1 MRIASAYILFIASIV
16 VGCTTID
23 KLEPNQTETFLKF
36 YSETSEMESRDL
48 IVLTD
53 GYLILS
59 TYSESS
65 TLLLKTD
72 VSGNKV
78 WAQSFDNFQ
87 GSSLTEIDDGYILIG
102 DGIND
107 QSDSTYMQ
115 LIKTNKTD
123 GQITTTTQVGYGA
136 QHGSAVML
144 TSTNEIIGL
153 GYTSSGQLNDDEDTT
168 YVIVTGF
175 DSNLIQTWNSV
186 RSNPVL
192 NVDII
197 PSNSI
202 YEANDGRLTWISY
215 SSQDEIKTNLNF
227 TAIFS
232 DNSSPDFNT
241 RLFNNFNVSNFIG
254 DFVKTPVGF
263 AVLQTVDDNGV
274 NNIGITSSVNGVI
287 SEDVSISLGGNSIA
301 SSITNSNNGL
311 LIAASHI
318 ESGKTDADLV
328 LLEVEYNG
336 QVKTNGIN
344 NTFGGDGNELPV
356 RIRRTNDGGYIILG
370 TLINTKDAKQ
380 TFILKTNNKGALN

>member
-1 MRIASAYILFIASIV
+1 MRIAIAYILFIAIIV

-36 YSETSEMESRDL
+36 YSETNEMESRDL
-48 IVLTD
+48 IVLDD

-72 VSGNKV
+72 VSGNKL

-87 GSSLTEIDDGYILIG
+87 GSSLTEVDDGYILIG

-153 GYTSSGQLNDDEDTT
+153 GYTSSGQLNDDDDTT

-175 DSNLIQTWNSV
+175 DLNLIQTWNSV

-192 NVDII
+192 DVDII

-215 SSQDEIKTNLNF
+215 SSEDEINTNLNF
-227 TAIFS
+227 TAIYS

-241 RLFNNFNVSNFIG
+241 RLFNNYAVSNFIG

-263 AVLQTVDDNGV
+263 AVLQTVDDNGL
-274 NNIGITSSVNGVI
+274 NNIGITTSVNGVL
-287 SEDVSISLGGNSIA
+287 SDDASISLGGNSIA

-318 ESGKTDADLV
+318 ESGQTDADLV
-328 LLEVEYNG
+328 LFEVEYNG
-336 QVKTNGIN
+336 QIRANGIDVSY
-344 NTFGGDGNELPV
+344 GGDGDELPI

-370 TLINTKDAKQ
+370 TLINTKGARQ
-380 TFILKTNNKGALN
+380 SFILKTNNKGALN